1 MTRYYCLCDSTVIAQ
16 TNIPAKRCRK
26 NLLGLFQPRVTD
38 IAFSFF
44 LSAEFSSCCL
54 FLTICFLTLSVVGKT
69 NISFSS
75 GACHLSV
82 TVTPPPPPNSSVFP
96 QHHFYENSQSFFHF
110 DRNVFPSNPYCF
122 KSVPK
127 SYRFCAIVIS

>member
-82 TVTPPPPPNSSVFP
+82 TVTPPPPPTPLCFHSIIFMKIHNLSFTLTGTFSL
-96 QHHFYENSQSFFHF
+96 QTRIASNRYQSRTDF
-110 DRNVFPSNPYCF
+110 VQLS
-122 KSVPK
+122 
-127 SYRFCAIVIS
+127 